1 MGVLDRTETR
11 GLSVLGVSSAF
22 EEKDF
27 SIPLTPE
34 SEVSLDAD
42 AGIKIPITPNIR
54 DDFSSDADRDK
65 IFLQDYFPDV
75 DKHLV
80 YDPEKDVA
88 GSNPFSFVT
97 PKLPDGRL
105 DYWKL
110 MSPTTVRGPGW
121 DRLTD
126 EQLEE
131 RHQEYKDLWEGQS
144 PANKRMYQAKQ
155 IDSKRYLAKRDIQKP
170 GITLPELKTNP
181 DYYRVVENY
190 MDKRWGM
197 NLNTNDQEEIVDAFV
212 EHRRDL
218 DDYISIHAWKQY
230 YWTTH
235 TAEAEGLV
243 ASKEAADL
251 WTKVGGAF
259 QRDASAIDRLKAV
272 GNHAWNF
279 AAAPETAISAFFGR
293 GANKTALRKGADALT
308 EKENKKFARR
318 LEKNK
323 KLSDSE
329 KQRLVRVH
337 KDRLLNKGMA
347 NSEVQGKA
355 LRRGALTTASLNAMF
370 DVGSDIATQNTN
382 LITGTQDKYNYFSTG
397 LFGAGGFF
405 FGGGLGYAYQVAA
418 NKRYRNVLLGKKT
431 TPWIMESIIGYK
443 NAALKKAETFS
454 PADAWKT
461 FKELKLKDGTVK
473 NASEELQKLLDAN
486 TKKFTS
492 FYEKAKAGSPG
503 RTTPKGQEIDY
514 QDAAYRTFFWG
525 DPENG
530 LEGVMNILER
540 YGIEYLGPRKGLK
553 DKDGKA
559 ITDNYANWFADVVM
573 KAPKEIRKEFQTMF
587 RKTLG
592 KELDDFKNPATGK
605 PVSLNEGM
613 LRDAA
618 AIREAGKR
626 LGLIGNNSRFLRR
639 GAHRLE
645 LPKKGSTL
653 TLADDVLEP
662 VLPFL
667 ERMRKKGVPVLGK
680 TVTDSGIWAASQLSW
695 LTERF
700 IKGIVINPGTT
711 YLNVR
716 GWQMLSGLQTA
727 AQLSQAALFYP
738 IALLSKDAAKRKRW
752 FTKARNIRLNQIYK
766 AGRLLDPDSAAD
778 DAMSF
783 MNFFPDVDKLM
794 KWANGGIEVTD
805 FPSYMGIIKKEE
817 ARSILNPK
825 RWVDGYFDLGQKIY
839 GTKAVDIYTKSVEF
853 MTNLDMLVR
862 KKYNMGID
870 EFMEHPDAWKMVEN
884 PEWAGV
890 TSAAVAQ
897 AQRNTFAMSYYTKNP
912 KKAWQSVV
920 NAIEQM
926 RKMAILGTYGPFGQF
941 FNGTLA
947 FQIEHSGISAAQ
959 HTFRKYAKNKAARRA
974 AETGKEKPKQPT
986 TRAERE
992 AGELDRD
999 IGELTA
1005 RGAITW
1011 VGLIYMSTARL
1022 NDLEAGLSWDQ
1033 RRQSDGSIINIRYEY
1048 PYAQASWIGQM
1059 GAHLIRDGS
1068 IPAGLWADGAKAFGP
1083 EAFTRGAS
1091 RRLGELKDMFEDIIF
1106 NGNKETEGVVKEILL
1121 GETANIIAGVSR
1133 SLEPQSLILE
1143 SGRDDIT
1150 VDNKIKHKKIN
1161 SATRYVTGWFD
1172 LMGDSTEILGQ
1183 TEKRD
1188 ATLSTRTPQ
1197 PVTRV
1202 LGERDDK
1209 TSPARQVMALIG
1221 LPFYRAG
1228 YSSFFPEVN
1237 NRLNY
1242 YMGDALNDVA
1252 QEYLDKGYKKLSLE
1266 QRQLTFKQ
1274 DILPIAKADALRMF
1288 QNSIDPADEMAH
1300 LYYQLATRQSE
1311 TKVSTVFK
1319 KVMQGGRFKNDKGN
1333 IVKNVYDLSPKQLK
1347 IFINEL
1353 SRYDIRQ
1360 RRKRNEALG
1369 VRTEDVNLPR
1379 KNIKSLDNWNVLR
1392 IFD

>member
-1 MGVLDRTETR
+1 MGILNTNETR
-11 GLSVLGVSSAF
+11 NKPIFGSNISVYK
-22 EEKDF
+22 EEEDF
-27 SIPLTPE
+27 LTPLTPE
-34 SEVSLDAD
+34 AEISSDAD
-42 AGIKIPITPNIR
+42 VGIKIPITPNIR
-54 DDFSSDADRDK
+54 DDFASDADKDK
-65 IFLQDYFPDV
+65 VFLQDYFPNV

-80 YDPEKDVA
+80 YDVEKDVA

-97 PKLPDGRL
+97 PKLPDGRV

-110 MSPTTVRGPGW
+110 MSPTTLRGPGW

-126 EQLEE
+126 EQFED
-131 RHQEYKDLWEGQS
+131 RHQEYKALWEGQS
-144 PANKRMYQAKQ
+144 PANQRLYQSKQ
-155 IDSKRYLAKRDIQKP
+155 IDSKRYLAKRDVQKP

-230 YWTTH
+230 YWTSH

-259 QRDASAIDRLKAV
+259 QRDASGLDRLKAV

-293 GANKTALRKGADALT
+293 GANRTALRKGADALT

-323 KLSDSE
+323 KYSDSE

-573 KAPKEIRKEFQTMF
+573 KAPKEVRKEFQTMF

-592 KELDDFKNPATGK
+592 KEIEEFKNKATGK
-605 PVSLNEGM
+605 PISLNEAM

-626 LGLIGNNSRFLRR
+626 LGLIGNNSRFLRK
-639 GAHRLE
+639 GAHRLG
-645 LPKKGSTL
+645 LPDEDAILK
-653 TLADDVLEP
+653 LADDVLEP

-667 ERMRKKGVPVLGK
+667 ERIRKKGIVSAVGK
-680 TVTDSGIWAASQLSW
+680 ETADAGIWTLRQLGW
-695 LTERF
+695 LTDKF

-716 GWQMLSGLQTA
+716 GWQMMSGLQTS

-738 IALLSKDAAKRKRW
+738 RALFSKDAAVKKRYYTR
-752 FTKARNIRLNQIYK
+752 ARQIRQNQIYK

-805 FPSYMGIIKKEE
+805 FPAYMGLIKKEE
-817 ARSILNPK
+817 SRSRLNPK

-862 KKYNMGID
+862 KKYGMGID
-870 EFMEHPDAWKMVEN
+870 EFMEHPDAWKMVED
-884 PEWAGV
+884 PAWARV
-890 TSAAVAQ
+890 TSAAVSQ
-897 AQRNTFAMSYYTKNP
+897 AQRNTFSMSYYVKNP
-912 KKAWQSVV
+912 KFWGGIV
-920 NAIEQM
+920 NVIESM
-926 RKMAILGTYGPFGQF
+926 RKVAILGTYGPFGQF
-941 FNGTLA
+941 FNGTIA
-947 FQIEHSGISAAQ
+947 FQLEHSGISAIQ
-959 HTFRKYAKNKAARRA
+959 HTYRKYAKKKAAS
-974 AETGKEKPKQPT
+974 EKVKKPT
-986 TRAERE
+986 TRGEAE
-992 AGELDRD
+992 AGRSDRD

-1005 RGAITW
+1005 RGAVTW
-1011 VGLIYMSTARL
+1011 VGLIYMSRARM

-1033 RRQSDGSIINIRYEY
+1033 QRQSDGSIKNIRYEY
-1048 PYAQASWIGQM
+1048 PFAQAAWIGQM
-1059 GAHLIRDGS
+1059 GAHLWKDGN
-1068 IPAGLWADGAKAFGP
+1068 IPASLWADGAKAFGP
-1083 EAFTRGAS
+1083 EAFTRGAT

-1106 NGNKETEGVVKEILL
+1106 NGNKKTEGVILEL
-1121 GETANIIAGVSR
+1121 LAGETANIIAGITR
-1133 SLEPQSLILE
+1133 SAEPASLILE
-1143 SGRDDIT
+1143 SGLNDIT
-1150 VDNKIKHKKIN
+1150 VDNKIKHSKIN
-1161 SATRYVTGWFD
+1161 NATRYITGFFD
-1172 LMGDSTEILGQ
+1172 LLGRGDSSDVLDQ

-1188 ATLSTRTPQ
+1188 PTLSTRAPQ

-1202 LGERDDK
+1202 LGERDDQ
-1209 TSPARQVMALIG
+1209 TSPARQVMASIG
-1221 LPFYRAG
+1221 LPFFRAG
-1228 YSSFFPEVN
+1228 YNSFFPEVS

-1252 QEYLDKGYKKLSLE
+1252 QEYLDRGYKKLSLK
-1266 QRQLTFKQ
+1266 QRQTAFQK
-1274 DILPIAKADALRMF
+1274 DILPLAKAQALRAF
-1288 QNSIDPADEMAH
+1288 ENSIDPADEMAH
-1300 LYYQLATRQSE
+1300 LYYKLSTRSSE

-1319 KVMQGGRFKNDKGN
+1319 EVMRFQRFKNDRNK

-1347 IFINEL
+1347 IFINEVD
-1353 SRYDIRQ
+1353 RYDL
-1360 RRKRNEALG
+1360 RKLRERNIDLG
-1369 VRTEDVNLPR
+1369 ITENLDPSLPKKTVR
-1379 KNIKSLDNWNVLR
+1379 SLNDFNMIR